1 MSKIPFKIQIV
12 VVEVLDSSPR
22 NASFNDAQ
30 VDDHCMHPRP
40 VFMALSWFKTLKQVT
55 SRRRIFPGRKKDI
68 YLVLYIHMPP
78 KFFSEK
84 SCCHAITMEH
94 NPSKTIEM
102 CQKWFLSTASVKFLV
117 RFFSSRHEEKFSIL
131 SHNMAFS

>member
-1 MSKIPFKIQIV
+1 MAKTQLATLLKNENVNKNNKKNKSKQKLSKEMVKIPFKIQIV

-102 CQKWFLSTASVKFLV
+102 CQK
-117 RFFSSRHEEKFSIL
+117 
-131 SHNMAFS
+131 

>member
-12 VVEVLDSSPR
+12 AVEVLDSSPR

-55 SRRRIFPGRKKDI
+55 SRRRIFPGRKKKI
-68 YLVLYIHMPP
+68 STKCSTYTCPQSFLVKSHAAMPSQWNIIHQ
-78 KFFSEK
+78 K
-84 SCCHAITMEH
+84 
-94 NPSKTIEM
+94 PSK
-102 CQKWFLSTASVKFLV
+102 CVKSDFYLQ
-117 RFFSSRHEEKFSIL
+117 L
-131 SHNMAFS
+131 Q

>member
-1 MSKIPFKIQIV
+1 MSKIPFEIQIV

-55 SRRRIFPGRKKDI
+55 SRRRIFPGRKKR
-68 YLVLYIHMPP
+68 YLLSALHTHAPKVFLVKSHAAMPSQWNIIHQ
-78 KFFSEK
+78 K
-84 SCCHAITMEH
+84 
-94 NPSKTIEM
+94 PSK
-102 CQKWFLSTASVKFLV
+102 CVKSDFYLQ
-117 RFFSSRHEEKFSIL
+117 L
-131 SHNMAFS
+131 Q